1 MNERPP
7 QDDNKRRLK
16 ELLDAKRKKRQE
28 GDAPHG
34 HEKGK
39 GGRLEAAKGGESFK
53 RRKV

>member
-1 MNERPP
+1 MNEQPP

-28 GDAPHG
+28 GDTPHVA
-34 HEKGK
+34 EKGK
-39 GGRLEAAKGGESFK
+39 GGRLDGAKGGESFK